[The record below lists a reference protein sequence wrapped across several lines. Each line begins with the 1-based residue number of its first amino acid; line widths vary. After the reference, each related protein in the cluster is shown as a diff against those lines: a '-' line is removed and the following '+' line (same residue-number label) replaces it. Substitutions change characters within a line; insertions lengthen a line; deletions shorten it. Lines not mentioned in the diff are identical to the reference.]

1 MARARA
7 EELAFRAHQ
16 LAIGAHQRPS
26 EVHQKHLQG
35 HQETLSSKRPNKR
48 PSETFSV
55 TVRQS
60 RIRNSHSDLSD
71 RTEGSSSEAR
81 PRGRAYR

>member
-26 EVHQKHLQG
+26 EVHQKHSQG
-35 HQETLSSKRPNKR
+35 HQETLSSKRLKAIRDLQRHCAAIRDPQQPLRPVRSYGGLVKR
-48 PSETFSV
+48 
-55 TVRQS
+55 
-60 RIRNSHSDLSD
+60 
-71 RTEGSSSEAR
+71 GSTT
-81 PRGRAYR
+81 G